1 MPHKYKLY
9 KLITVFFIMAL
20 STNSYSMPD
29 VSKALSEI
37 EFHQSGNKKIKLN
50 SFADK
55 TMVLFFGYTN
65 CPDICPTTLLDS
77 SRSLKALQTDA
88 NKIQAV
94 FISVDYQRDTP
105 DFLEKYVNY
114 FDKRI
119 IGVTSSKKNIDRI
132 NKAFNTKYALLDT
145 KSENYL
151 VEHSSNVYIIDKD
164 MIVQRI
170 IANGLPSDEITKAIK
185 KLID

>member
-1 MPHKYKLY
+1 M
-9 KLITVFFIMAL
+9 I
-20 STNSYSMPD
+20 
-29 VSKALSEI
+29 
-37 EFHQSGNKKIKLN
+37 
-50 SFADK
+50 
-55 TMVLFFGYTN
+55 LFFGYTN
-65 CPDICPTTLLDS
+65 CPDICPTTLLDI

>member
-65 CPDICPTTLLDS
+65 CPDICPTTLLDI

-151 VEHSSNVYIIDKD
+151 VEHSSNVYIIDK
-164 MIVQRI
+164 VQ
-170 IANGLPSDEITKAIK
+170 TKEN
-185 KLID
+185 